1 VRVGIGYDV
10 HALVAGR
17 PLVLGGV
24 RIEHPTGLDGYS
36 DADVLTHAVIDALLG
51 AAGLGDIGTHFPADD
66 PQFKNASSLRMLER
80 SVAMLNDAGYRVVN
94 VDCIVIAQ
102 EPRLHSHL
110 AAMNSNLASRLGT
123 VDVNVKGKSPEGLG
137 AIGHGSGIAAQAV
150 AKNFVSHWRLLLHRA
165 ESAEFRLGDTYPVT
179 LRLHNTL
186 SGTKEDFEP
195 LEEGQVRMYTCGP
208 TVWNYAHV
216 GNLRAFLFY
225 DLVRRH
231 LRVAGYRV
239 THVMNLTDIDDR
251 ILDRAMHAG
260 TTIAEYVAPYV
271 AAFFEDMAT
280 LRAERAEH
288 YPRATEHIPEMVDM
302 IATLIEN
309 ENAYIADGDVYF
321 RIASFPAYGA
331 LSHLDRAGLKA
342 GARVATDKYDKES
355 VSDFALWKKPQP
367 ADEKLGAVWD
377 APFGRGRPGWHIE
390 CSAMSRRYLGD
401 TLDIHAGGVD
411 LTFPHHENEIAQSEA
426 ANHKQFARVWLHSEF
441 LADATGEKMSKSAGG
456 FTTLRDLVGAGHDP
470 LAIRFFLIA
479 NAHYRS
485 RMRLSSEALHAAA
498 EQVRRLREFADR
510 VNRTPPAATDD
521 VELAQ
526 RIADVRA
533 AYRAALDDD
542 LNLPQGVGFVFD
554 LIREANAAL
563 DAGRVGPLNK
573 GSLHAMLDDVDAHLD
588 VIRAQEPGL
597 ADEVERL
604 IAEREDARR
613 RRDFAK
619 ADRIRADLR
628 VRGIVLEDS
637 KDGVR
642 WRRVAPS
649 G

>member
-1 VRVGIGYDV
+1 
-10 HALVAGR
+10 
-17 PLVLGGV
+17 
-24 RIEHPTGLDGYS
+24 
-36 DADVLTHAVIDALLG
+36 
-51 AAGLGDIGTHFPADD
+51 
-66 PQFKNASSLRMLER
+66 M
-80 SVAMLNDAGYRVVN
+80 
-94 VDCIVIAQ
+94 
-102 EPRLHSHL
+102 
-110 AAMNSNLASRLGT
+110 
-123 VDVNVKGKSPEGLG
+123 
-137 AIGHGSGIAAQAV
+137 
-150 AKNFVSHWRLLLHRA
+150 
-165 ESAEFRLGDTYPVT
+165 T
-179 LRLHNTL
+179 LRLHNTRI
-186 SGTKEDFEP
+186 GAKEPFEP
-195 LEEGQVRMYTCGP
+195 LEEDQVRMYTCGP
-208 TVWNYAHV
+208 TVWNFAHV

-225 DLVRRH
+225 DIVRRH
-231 LRVAGYRV
+231 LQVSGYRV

-251 ILDRAMHAG
+251 ILDQAMHAG
-260 TTIAEYVAPYV
+260 TTIGEYTKPYA
-271 AAFFEDMAT
+271 AAFFEDMAA
-280 LRAERAEH
+280 LRAERAEQ
-288 YPRATEHIPEMVDM
+288 YPRATEHIPEMVEM
-302 IATLIEN
+302 IATLVAN
-309 ENAYIADGDVYF
+309 GNAYVADGDVYY

-342 GARVATDKYDKES
+342 GARVASDKYDKEH
-355 VSDFALWKKPQP
+355 VSHFALWKKAQP
-367 ADEKLGAVWD
+367 GDEKIGAAWD

-390 CSAMSRRYLGD
+390 CSAMSKRYLGD

-411 LTFPHHENEIAQSEA
+411 LMFPHHENEIAQSEA
-426 ANHKQFARVWLHSEF
+426 ANHKTYARVWLHSEHP
-441 LADATGEKMSKSAGG
+441 ADATGEKMSKSAGG
-456 FTTLRDLVGAGHDP
+456 FTTLRDLIDAGHDP

-485 RMRLSSEALHAAA
+485 RVRLSPEALHAAA
-498 EQVRRLREFADR
+498 EQVRRLREFTDR
-510 VNRTPPAATDD
+510 VNRAPPAATDD

-573 GSLHAMLDDVDAHLD
+573 GSLQAMLDDVDAHVD

-613 RRDFAK
+613 GREFAQ
-619 ADRIRADLR
+619 ADRIRDDLR

-642 WRRVAPS
+642 WRSVAPS
-649 G
+649 R